1 MHFLTDAKR
10 AVGMGAAHAGTE
22 HHWYMTMSSVG
33 LAFLLPV
40 WVWIFG
46 RALGQSREAV
56 IATFGNPFAAILTAL
71 ILIVGMRHF
80 AKGAQTM
87 LEDYARGTTRRAL
100 IIFAYSLSYAVTAT
114 GLYALVRIAL

>member
-1 MHFLTDAKR
+1 M
-10 AVGMGAAHAGTE
+10 
-22 HHWYMTMSSVG
+22 
-33 LAFLLPV
+33 
-40 WVWIFG
+40 
-46 RALGQSREAV
+46 